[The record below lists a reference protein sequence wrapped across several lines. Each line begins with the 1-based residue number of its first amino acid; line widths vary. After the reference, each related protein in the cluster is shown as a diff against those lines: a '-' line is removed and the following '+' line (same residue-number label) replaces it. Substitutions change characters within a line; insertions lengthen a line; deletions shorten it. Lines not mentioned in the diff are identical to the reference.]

1 MKLKNYILSIT
12 MILALVLAIQA
23 AFGKPA
29 FGSRPMDRM
38 EVQYKL
44 LPLVPLG
51 IYLRGLK
58 RKVSTAPQITARL
71 GYKPV

>member
-1 MKLKNYILSIT
+1 
-12 MILALVLAIQA
+12 
-23 AFGKPA
+23 
-29 FGSRPMDRM
+29 MDRM